1 MKRISSVITSVL
13 SYVVIIAYICMLA
26 IPLII
31 TRGGGVDTGNLVAI
45 LSGYFIF
52 GIILC
57 IVLSHYV
64 NVEIS
69 LESYDVVVK
78 TSILNRRKILKKKD
92 VLQIKA
98 LNLLF
103 ISPTYYIKYLKNN
116 RKTGY
121 YLFTKDLN
129 ADIEK
134 YLNPYR

>member
-13 SYVVIIAYICMLA
+13 CYGVIIAYICMLA

-31 TRGGGVDTGNLVAI
+31 TRGGGVDAGNLVAI

-52 GIILC
+52 GVILYM
-57 IVLSHYV
+57 VLSHYV
-64 NVEIS
+64 NVEIN

-78 TSILNRRKILKKKD
+78 TSILNQRKILKKKD
-92 VLQIKA
+92 VLRIKT
-98 LNLLF
+98 LDLLF

-116 RKTGY
+116 GKVGY

-129 ADIEK
+129 TDIEK
-134 YLNPYR
+134 YLKAYR